1 MKLYAHLIQPSNL
14 RLWGLTP
21 GQRLQRQLAQ
31 LEDIDW
37 AHDLKMVPPDAEV
50 LLLRGDQLYDQRVL
64 VGLAERSNLLVFDHT
79 GTRPV
84 AARVASASAPGLRA
98 LLAGQP
104 GARLPR
110 GLRSVTPADLGS
122 GFDTK
127 LRKLSPPQVRPIDA
141 VGRAALE
148 RELFD
153 DAYKGITDLITKWL
167 WPLPARWATRACV
180 RLGIRPN
187 QVTAL
192 SWLLALAV
200 GLLFS
205 VGELGWGLAAGW
217 LMTFLDTVDGKLAR
231 VTLTSTR
238 FGNLFDHLLDQIH
251 PPFWYLA
258 WGLGLASYAPGIPG
272 LGLGL
277 SIGLIFAGYIGGR
290 LAEASFRR
298 WLQAPFSIFAWRR
311 FDSYTRLITARRNPS
326 LVFLTAGALGG
337 RPDLGLAAVLVWTL
351 ASSALLLGRLTLAWR
366 QQLNGQELRSWLGEV
381 GNRPAHD
388 AVALRWF
395 AGRRTGPE
403 PG

>member
-31 LEDIDW
+31 LEGIDW
-37 AHDLKMVPPDAEV
+37 ANDLETLPADAEV
-50 LLLRGDQLYDQRVL
+50 LLLRGDQLYDQRIL
-64 VGLAERSNLLVFDHT
+64 AGLAERSNLLVFDHT

-84 AARVASASAPGLRA
+84 AARVAAAAAPGLRA

-104 GARLPR
+104 GARLPP
-110 GLRSVTPADLGS
+110 GLRSVTPADLDS
-122 GFDTK
+122 GFDSK
-127 LRKLSPPQVRPIDA
+127 LRKLSPPRVRPIDA
-141 VGRAALE
+141 AGRSALE

-167 WPLPARWATRACV
+167 WPLPARWATRMCV

-192 SWLLALAV
+192 SWLLALLAA
-200 GLLFS
+200 LLFS
-205 VGELGWGLAAGW
+205 VGELGWGLVAGW

-258 WGLGLASYAPGIPG
+258 WGLGLASYDPGIPG

-277 SIGLIFAGYIGGR
+277 SIGLIFGGYIAGR
-290 LAEASFRR
+290 LVEAAFRR
-298 WLQAPFSIFAWRR
+298 WLKAPFSIFAWRR

-326 LVFLTAGALGG
+326 LVLLSVGALAG
-337 RPDLGLAAVLVWTL
+337 RPDLGLAAVLAWTL
-351 ASSALLLGRLTLAWR
+351 ASSALLLLRLGLAWR
-366 QQLNGQELRSWLGEV
+366 RRQGGGDLRSWLGEI
-381 GNRPAHD
+381 GDRPQQD
-388 AVALRWF
+388 TRALRWF
-395 AGRRTGPE
+395 ADRRAPHRA
-403 PG
+403 